1 MKKKF
6 DILKTKLC
14 ILVDSNDLTRLV
26 KVENVEKEKF
36 PGTDFFFHTLHG
48 SVPVFEGEHA
58 SICSNADVT
67 IEFRSIPKICGKSCC
82 DL

>member
-26 KVENVEKEKF
+26 RVENVEKEKF
-36 PGTDFFFHTLHG
+36 PGDVHTLHG
-48 SVPVFEGEHA
+48 SVPVFEGEHG
-58 SICSNADVT
+58 SICSNADVV
-67 IEFRSIPKICGKSCC
+67 IEFRSIPKKCRKTCC